1 MAVYA
6 NLTADQGSEF
16 GSTITVEDP
25 TGGVFPLAGYTARGH
40 VRKTHSSLTHYSLNP
55 TITYPSSGQINLTIS
70 SATTAT
76 MKPGR
81 YVYDVEIV
89 DGDGKRTRVVEGQ
102 FEITPG
108 VTRV

>member
-1 MAVYA
+1 
-6 NLTADQGSEF
+6 
-16 GSTITVEDP
+16 
-25 TGGVFPLAGYTARGH
+25 
-40 VRKTHSSLTHYSLNP
+40 
-55 TITYPSSGQINLTIS
+55 
-70 SATTAT
+70 